1 MLNPLNLSRGFRIG
15 GPGAN
20 STSIATTQKYKSD
33 DPIRQGFFDST
44 FFKPNARSTA
54 DMANYTYNGKSM
66 QGSSSQIGQFGNYLD
81 SIGKGDLLQRQ
92 NNSFTQQPGIGGL
105 LSSTPGLGN
114 ATPGPVD
121 PIMQGFKDSEFRKN
135 ANMMQQDAVNF
146 KYDGKDMMMN
156 GSMSGAF
163 KQYLDSIGK
172 GDLYQGMG
180 MGIGGLLSSTPGEN
194 PYERRGPIPPSL
206 LNLKPRNPDQQM
218 PTLQQAD
225 PNNLMFGTMPPT
237 GGTFNGMPLQPG
249 NKYIDNLPGKNFMEQ
264 LPGNTMPENTM
275 GGNNS
280 FGNPLM
286 GGINNLSEF
295 GKPPSFGGNSFGNT
309 MGGNNVFQN
318 PFTGF
323 QSNQQSFNDNQ
334 GMSSYIDNLINQRMK
349 DIFGGIMGIFK

>member
-1 MLNPLNLSRGFRIG
+1 MEMLNPLNLSRGFRIG

-44 FFKPNARSTA
+44 FFKPNAISTA

-66 QGSSSQIGQFGNYLD
+66 QGSSSQIGQFGEYLD

-92 NNSFTQQPGIGGL
+92 NNSFAQQPGIGGL
-105 LSSTPGLGN
+105 LSS
-114 ATPGPVD
+114 A
-121 PIMQGFKDSEFRKN
+121 
-135 ANMMQQDAVNF
+135 
-146 KYDGKDMMMN
+146 
-156 GSMSGAF
+156 
-163 KQYLDSIGK
+163 
-172 GDLYQGMG
+172 
-180 MGIGGLLSSTPGEN
+180 PGEN
-194 PYERRGPIPPSL
+194 PYERRGPIPTSL
-206 LNLKPRNPDQQM
+206 LNLKPRIPDYQDI
-218 PTLQQAD
+218 PFDKRT
-225 PNNLMFGTMPPT
+225 TPPT

-264 LPGNTMPENTM
+264 LPGNTMPENTMADPPQGIGSLTPTPQQPMMPTMPGNTMPENTM

-349 DIFGGIMGIFK
+349 DIFGGIMGIFE

>member
-1 MLNPLNLSRGFRIG
+1 MLNPLNLSRGFRMG
-15 GPGAN
+15 GPG

-44 FFKPNARSTA
+44 FFKPNAISTA

-92 NNSFTQQPGIGGL
+92 NNSFAQQPGIGGL
-105 LSSTPGLGN
+105 LSS
-114 ATPGPVD
+114 A
-121 PIMQGFKDSEFRKN
+121 
-135 ANMMQQDAVNF
+135 
-146 KYDGKDMMMN
+146 
-156 GSMSGAF
+156 
-163 KQYLDSIGK
+163 
-172 GDLYQGMG
+172 
-180 MGIGGLLSSTPGEN
+180 PGEN

-225 PNNLMFGTMPPT
+225 PNNLMFGTTPPT
-237 GGTFNGMPLQPG
+237 GGTLNGMPLQPG

>member
-92 NNSFTQQPGIGGL
+92 NNSFTQQP
-105 LSSTPGLGN
+105 
-114 ATPGPVD
+114 
-121 PIMQGFKDSEFRKN
+121 
-135 ANMMQQDAVNF
+135 
-146 KYDGKDMMMN
+146 
-156 GSMSGAF
+156 
-163 KQYLDSIGK
+163 
-172 GDLYQGMG
+172 
-180 MGIGGLLSSTPGEN
+180 GIGGLLSSTPGEN

>member
-92 NNSFTQQPGIGGL
+92 NNSFAQQPGIGGL
-105 LSSTPGLGN
+105 LSS
-114 ATPGPVD
+114 A
-121 PIMQGFKDSEFRKN
+121 
-135 ANMMQQDAVNF
+135 
-146 KYDGKDMMMN
+146 
-156 GSMSGAF
+156 
-163 KQYLDSIGK
+163 
-172 GDLYQGMG
+172 
-180 MGIGGLLSSTPGEN
+180 PGEN

>member
-92 NNSFTQQPGIGGL
+92 NNSFAQQPGIGGL
-105 LSSTPGLGN
+105 LSS
-114 ATPGPVD
+114 A
-121 PIMQGFKDSEFRKN
+121 
-135 ANMMQQDAVNF
+135 
-146 KYDGKDMMMN
+146 
-156 GSMSGAF
+156 
-163 KQYLDSIGK
+163 
-172 GDLYQGMG
+172 
-180 MGIGGLLSSTPGEN
+180 PGEN

-225 PNNLMFGTMPPT
+225 PNNLMFGTTPPT
-237 GGTFNGMPLQPG
+237 GGTLNGMPLQPG